1 MEKRHSEISEIKIT
15 LDSKNRENNKIIINN
30 IDVTGCL
37 TGLNLSLKGS
47 QPPEFSVDF
56 VLF

>member
-47 QPPEFSVDF
+47 QQPELSVDF

>member
-1 MEKRHSEISEIKIT
+1 MEKKHSEISEIKIT

-37 TGLNLSLKGS
+37 TSLDLSLKGS
-47 QPPEFSVDF
+47 QPPELSVDF